1 MKRNTPCARLA
12 GITAASIMVGLSSTA
27 VAQQGEPTLD
37 TIVVTAQRIKDELER
52 EQALT
57 PGGVSVVDG
66 AALYQRNVTNLADML
81 RYVPGVWSDSSS
93 GSDELF
99 FSSRGSNLDATDYD
113 KNGIKLLQDGLP
125 VTTADGN
132 NHNRMVDPLSN
143 RYAVIAR
150 GANALTYGASTLGG
164 AIDFISPTA
173 HDTPPLGLSVNGGSH
188 GSLNA
193 RATAG
198 LASGA
203 FDGLATLETKAW
215 DGYRDHN
222 TQQRLGGYANGGW
235 QLSDSV
241 TARVY
246 AAYVDNDEELPGAL
260 TRAEVDAD
268 AEQASPNAVV
278 GNFQKNVKTARIAAK
293 TMWAIDDESSF
304 EFGLSYEEQSLY
316 HPIVQ
321 PIMVDFDG
329 PGPDP
334 AVEVF
339 SLLVDTDHRNAGA
352 MLRYK
357 RQIGAH
363 DLVAGVNYGDGNV
376 EGGNYRNDG
385 GRRNGLTEQVD
396 NNSDSL
402 EAFMVDR
409 WRLGTAW
416 TLVYGAQ
423 FVGAGRDVRT
433 IDAASGSVRN
443 PKDDYSA
450 VNPRIG
456 VIYAWND
463 RSELFASASRLFEAP
478 TTFELEDDVR
488 ASNVTLDAMTGTV
501 YEIGARGERPIGDGG
516 RWHWDVAAFF
526 AQIQDEILSVD
537 DPLAPGNSLS
547 TNVDDTIHA
556 GIEALLGASF
566 AISNAHR
573 IEPLVSLTWNDFS
586 FDSDPVYG
594 DNELPAAPEYAARG
608 EVLYRTVNGFY
619 AGPTFDLVGERFA
632 DFSNTYKVDGYELLG
647 LRAGYSSE
655 RWDVFAELRN
665 LLDEDYIATVSAR
678 NTADADARVLYP
690 GAPLSAYIGA
700 RIQF

>member
-1 MKRNTPCARLA
+1 M
-12 GITAASIMVGLSSTA
+12 TAAALMLGLGSTA
-27 VAQQGEPTLD
+27 VAQQAEPTLD
-37 TIVVTAQRIKDELER
+37 TIVVTAQRIKDELEK

-66 AALYQRNVTNLADML
+66 TQLYQRNVTNLADML
-81 RYVPGVWSDSSS
+81 RYVPGVWSESSS
-93 GSDELF
+93 GADELF

-132 NHNRMVDPLSN
+132 NHNRIVDPLSS

-173 HDTPPLGLSVNGGSH
+173 HDTPPLGLFINGGSH

-193 RATAG
+193 RGTAG
-198 LASGA
+198 LVTGD
-203 FDGLATLETKAW
+203 FDGLTTLEAKSW

-222 TQQRLGGYANGGW
+222 EQQRWGAYANGGW
-235 QLSDSV
+235 QLSDAV
-241 TARVY
+241 TTRVY
-246 AAYVDNDEELPGAL
+246 ATYVDNDEDLPGAL
-260 TRAEVDAD
+260 TRAEVAAD
-268 AEQASPNAVV
+268 DEQASPGAIV
-278 GNFQKNVKTARIAAK
+278 GNFQKNVETARIAAK
-293 TMWAIDDESSF
+293 TTWSIDDDSSF
-304 EFGLSYEEQSLY
+304 EFGLSYEDQSLY
-316 HPIVQ
+316 HPIVE
-321 PIMVDFDG
+321 PILVDFDG

-339 SLLVDTDHRNAGA
+339 SLLVDTDHRDAGA
-352 MLRYK
+352 MLRYQQ
-357 RQIGAH
+357 QIGAH
-363 DLVAGVNYGDGNV
+363 DLVAGLSYGDGTV
-376 EGGNYRNDG
+376 EGGNYRNDA
-385 GRRNGLTEQVD
+385 GRRNGLTERVD
-396 NNSDSL
+396 NSADSL
-402 EAFMVDR
+402 EVFLVDR

-423 FVGAGRDVRT
+423 FVDASRDVRT
-433 IDAASGSVRN
+433 IDVATGSVRN

-450 VNPRIG
+450 VNPRVG
-456 VIYAWND
+456 VIYALNNA
-463 RSELFASASRLFEAP
+463 SEVFASVSRLFEAP

-488 ASNVTLDAMTGTV
+488 ANNATLDAMRGTV
-501 YEIGARGERPIGDGG
+501 YEIGVRGDQAIGNGG
-516 RWHWDVAAFF
+516 RWHWDIAAYY
-526 AQIQDEILSVD
+526 AQIQDEILSID

-547 TNVDDTIHA
+547 TNIDDTIHA
-556 GIEALLGASF
+556 GIEALMSASF
-566 AISNAHR
+566 AISNGHR

-594 DNELPAAPEYAARG
+594 GNDLPSAPEYVARG

-647 LRAGYSSE
+647 LRAGFSNK
-655 RWDVFAELRN
+655 RWDLFGEIRN
-665 LLDEDYIATVSAR
+665 LTDEDYIATVSVLD
-678 NTADADARVLYP
+678 TADADARVLYP
-690 GAPLSAYIGA
+690 GAPLSAYVGA
-700 RIQF
+700 RLQF